1 MPGLRKTSRR
11 SNKHHKNQTRVRKQ
25 SRIRKQKQKK
35 RRTQKQ
41 NKRQKRTLKGGKAFG
56 DLLYEQEKRNDAI
69 SKTLKKNNSTFYAT
83 LVSTLKKVLP
93 SINID
98 QCKISVK
105 FFSNSKFPLT
115 KRDTRGIFFNN
126 PRHFIYLSLSDTNQ
140 SYGILLWHDIYNQ
153 SEFTNFKNAW
163 QTQRL
168 PEQPL
173 SYIDT
178 DLRPIEIKNGLLIT
192 DDTKYTIDE
201 NEIKIVDGINIKRP
215 KSKTLTLV
223 FKDNNEKTDII
234 KMLDVAGISPVNP
247 PSVNT
252 RQERTLPESTL
263 SDNIRKRLYALQHNY
278 KFGPETKQKVIDSF
292 LTLQDDK
299 EREVNLQVFAQ
310 MLSQNTNG
318 VFNK

>member
-1 MPGLRKTSRR
+1 
-11 SNKHHKNQTRVRKQ
+11 
-25 SRIRKQKQKK
+25 
-35 RRTQKQ
+35 
-41 NKRQKRTLKGGKAFG
+41 
-56 DLLYEQEKRNDAI
+56 
-69 SKTLKKNNSTFYAT
+69 

-126 PRHFIYLSLSDTNQ
+126 PRHFIYLSLSCTHK

-153 SEFTNFKNAW
+153 SDFTDFKNAW
-163 QTQRL
+163 QTQWHGI
-168 PEQPL
+168 EQPL

-192 DDTKYTIDE
+192 DNTKYTIDE

-223 FKDNNEKTDII
+223 YKDYDEKSEII
-234 KMLDVAGISPVNP
+234 NMLNAAGIS
-247 PSVNT
+247 SVNT
-252 RQERTLPESTL
+252 LPEKVL
-263 SDNIRKRLYALQHNY
+263 SDTILGKVKELQEEY
-278 KFGPETKQKVIDSF
+278 MF
-292 LTLQDDK
+292 
-299 EREVNLQVFAQ
+299 
-310 MLSQNTNG
+310 
-318 VFNK
+318 

>member
-223 FKDNNEKTDII
+223 YKDDNEKSEIITMLNAADI
-234 KMLDVAGISPVNP
+234 KVTNEDDWQTKKTARSNEAAMNKKANTLTSLDEKLRQAGFI
-247 PSVNT
+247 
-252 RQERTLPESTL
+252 
-263 SDNIRKRLYALQHNY
+263 
-278 KFGPETKQKVIDSF
+278 
-292 LTLQDDK
+292 
-299 EREVNLQVFAQ
+299 
-310 MLSQNTNG
+310 
-318 VFNK
+318 